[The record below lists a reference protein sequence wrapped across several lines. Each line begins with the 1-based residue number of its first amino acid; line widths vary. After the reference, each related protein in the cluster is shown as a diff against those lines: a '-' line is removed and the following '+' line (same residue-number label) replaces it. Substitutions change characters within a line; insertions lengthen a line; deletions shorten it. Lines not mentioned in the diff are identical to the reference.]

1 MNPLGISVEP
11 VTPSTAQQ
19 LQLPQGMKGL
29 IVTDVTP
36 GGPAWETLIDD
47 PQRNGPD
54 IILSIEGKPVR
65 TEAELRNA
73 LKAEKAGSIV
83 SLGIYNPRT
92 QTRRVD
98 RIRLGAK

>member
-1 MNPLGISVEP
+1 MNRLGISVEP
-11 VTPSTAQQ
+11 VTASISQQ
-19 LQLPQGMKGL
+19 LQLPQGMRGL
-29 IVTDVTP
+29 VVTDVTP

-54 IILSIEGKPVR
+54 IILSVEGKPVR

-98 RIRLGAK
+98 RIRLGQ